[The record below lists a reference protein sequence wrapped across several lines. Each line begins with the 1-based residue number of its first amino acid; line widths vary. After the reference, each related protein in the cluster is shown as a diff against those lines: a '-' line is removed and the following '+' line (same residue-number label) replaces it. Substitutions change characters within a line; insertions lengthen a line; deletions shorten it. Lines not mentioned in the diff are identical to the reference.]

1 MKKILIAILL
11 LSLAGC
17 SAQPKSG
24 HGLKTSKDKVLS
36 YKIIT
41 EYHPK
46 MILGGGGTSTQEVNF
61 LKTIESE
68 VMAIEEYVEY
78 DYVSEIVA
86 TNAYFDK
93 NNTTNISCAEI
104 LPTRKDGKSPIAFH
118 SENKFY
124 KDVSKNK
131 VFEIGKAT
139 TTVDDFNDS
148 MRLTLAEKIRN
159 LFINTA
165 IATTTATTTTTYTP
179 PSAGTVEIL
188 VVAGGGGGS
197 PSYYWAGG
205 AGAGGLLYDSDLAV
219 TVQSYTVTV
228 GGGGSAGA
236 NNVNGGQGGTSS
248 FGSLV
253 SMTGGAGGPGS
264 NGASGLNGGSGSGG
278 GGVYSGAAGQ
288 GIDGQGYDGGAAGTQ
303 SGGGGGGAGGVGG
316 DGTTDKGTP
325 GTAGPGVSN
334 SISGS
339 AVTYAVG
346 AAGGVNTTTPGVNTG
361 SGGKSATKGADGIII
376 LAFTST
382 SGGSSSSY
390 KSPIINF
397 E

>member
-46 MILGGGGTSTQEVNF
+46 MILGGGGTST
-61 LKTIESE
+61 ESE

-93 NNTTNISCAEI
+93 NNTTNISGAEI

-188 VVAGGGGGS
+188 VVAGGGGGN
-197 PSYYWAGG
+197 PSYFWAGG
-205 AGAGGLLYDSDLAV
+205 AGAGGYFYNASQAV
-219 TVQSYTVTV
+219 NIQEYAVVV
-228 GGGGSAGA
+228 GSGGTPGA

-253 SMTGGAGGPGS
+253 SMTGGGGGPGS
-264 NGASGLNGGSGSGG
+264 NGHFGLDGGSGSGG
-278 GGVYSGAAGQ
+278 GGQPGTGQETYAAG
-288 GIDGQGYDGGAAGTQ
+288 GEGVDGQGYDGGKGYKGGAPSG
-303 SGGGGGGAGGVGG
+303 GGGGGGAGGAGQDGSAASGG
-316 DGTTDKGTP
+316 A
-325 GTAGPGVSN
+325 AGPGVSN

-376 LAFTST
+376 LVFTST